1 MAQFIRLA
9 VNLQEGRNLDTPDI
23 VYNRCVRGKIPTQV
37 SNFGGLDEEVVLP
50 ATPGRDSVLSVK
62 PRRTRKSLYLT
73 EARRG
78 FCPSTKKARSRL
90 KSSRPK
96 PMKPINSKFKIEN
109 SKFKIENSKSKIEN
123 SKFKIQNSKS
133 KIENS
138 KSKIE
143 NSKSKFEIDSSFR
156 VPRSTFRV
164 SHSAFRIHRFPFAIA
179 FFVN

>member
-109 SKFKIENSKSKIEN
+109 SK
-123 SKFKIQNSKS
+123 
-133 KIENS
+133 
-138 KSKIE
+138 SKIE